1 MNAFLQIPKQR
12 RLLAFQQVD
21 AAMGLQAVSVEKDF
35 WVCCPLR
42 SSARRGWSGNG
53 VRERFSIFEI
63 PIGIPSPTRESMAE
77 ADFNDDL
84 TNGIRIDLGEGPS
97 RA

>member
-1 MNAFLQIPKQR
+1 M
-12 RLLAFQQVD
+12 
-21 AAMGLQAVSVEKDF
+21 
-35 WVCCPLR
+35 
-42 SSARRGWSGNG
+42 
-53 VRERFSIFEI
+53 ERFSIFEI

>member
-1 MNAFLQIPKQR
+1 
-12 RLLAFQQVD
+12 
-21 AAMGLQAVSVEKDF
+21 
-35 WVCCPLR
+35 
-42 SSARRGWSGNG
+42 
-53 VRERFSIFEI
+53 
-63 PIGIPSPTRESMAE
+63 MAE